1 MTTEQI
7 TMLVVGI
14 SLLID
19 IIVAY
24 LTRRDYFKYSQLIK
38 PILNAI
44 VGVLKAVGG
53 VFPDN
58 KVIKEITTVV
68 SASVQAA
75 GHAEELWLQGEI
87 NKADRPYHA
96 QAYIETILKEA
107 GIQVDNS
114 VKTIISGVIAITCY
128 LMPHYDVEK
137 VEEE

>member
-44 VGVLKAVGG
+44 VSVLKAVGG

-58 KVIKEITTVV
+58 KIGRAHV
-68 SASVQAA
+68 
-75 GHAEELWLQGEI
+75 
-87 NKADRPYHA
+87 
-96 QAYIETILKEA
+96 
-107 GIQVDNS
+107 
-114 VKTIISGVIAITCY
+114 
-128 LMPHYDVEK
+128 
-137 VEEE
+137 